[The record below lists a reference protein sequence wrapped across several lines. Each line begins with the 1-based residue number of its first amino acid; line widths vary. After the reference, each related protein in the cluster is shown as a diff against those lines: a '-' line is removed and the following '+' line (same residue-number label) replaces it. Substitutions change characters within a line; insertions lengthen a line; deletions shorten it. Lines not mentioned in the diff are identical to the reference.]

1 MELPKHVFSKFRSKD
16 RESFSLIYDRYS
28 GPLYGVILNI
38 CKDPTLSQDVLQD
51 VFLTAWKKS
60 DQWNPDKAELFTWMY
75 AIARNKSIDAYRKK
89 DRLRTQDLTEAKE
102 IVHFGSTE
110 NLTYNNELTSNLSN
124 LEYKY
129 RSVIEGLFINGLSQ
143 RELSKET
150 GIPLGTIKT
159 RLKIGL
165 RELKKMYTD
174 PIIIIM
180 IITLMVRSN
189 G

>member
-16 RESFSLIYDRYS
+16 KESFSLIYDRYS

-38 CKDPTLSQDVLQD
+38 CKDSNKAQDVLQE
-51 VFLTAWKKS
+51 VFLTAWNKS
-60 DQWNPDKAELFTWMY
+60 DQWNPDKAELFTWLY
-75 AIARNKSIDAYRKK
+75 AIARNKSIDAYRKIEK
-89 DRLRTQDLTEAKE
+89 QRTQDIQEAE
-102 IVHFGSTE
+102 GINSTLSTE
-110 NLTYNNELTSNLSN
+110 SLTNKNELTSNLAN

-129 RSVIEGLFINGLSQ
+129 RAVIEGLFIKGLSQ

-165 RELKKMYTD
+165 RELRKMYTD
-174 PIIIIM
+174 PVLVIM
-180 IITLMVRSN
+180 IITLILRSN